1 MQGSG
6 GTALLILHFDTCEF
20 DQLHAQAK
28 LLPGN
33 NHYAMKRSYS
43 GKNLL
48 LGPETKP

>member
-6 GTALLILHFDTCEF
+6 GTALLILHLDTCKF
-20 DQLHAQAK
+20 HLLHALAT
-28 LLPGN
+28 LLQGN
-33 NHYAMKRSYS
+33 NHYAMNRSYS

>member
-6 GTALLILHFDTCEF
+6 GTALLIFLLDTCEF
-20 DQLHAQAK
+20 DQLHALAT

-33 NHYAMKRSYS
+33 NHYAMNRSYS

-48 LGPETKP
+48 LGPEIKP